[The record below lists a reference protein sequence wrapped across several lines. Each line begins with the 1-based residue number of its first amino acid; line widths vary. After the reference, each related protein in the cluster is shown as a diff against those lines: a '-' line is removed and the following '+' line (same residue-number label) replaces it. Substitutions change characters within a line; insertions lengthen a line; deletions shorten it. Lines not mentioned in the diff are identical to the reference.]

1 MSALCQKQTHALQHD
16 RRKKKD
22 RQRGGLSEIRS
33 GVLIGRLRWQRS
45 FASQSQGDYGKAPSN
60 APGEAGTVQGRAL
73 QTDAAIKVSA
83 PVAAVSVTP
92 AAALDDLDGYR
103 GALGMLA

>member
-1 MSALCQKQTHALQHD
+1 MERRQVTRLAKQEQY
-16 RRKKKD
+16 K
-22 RQRGGLSEIRS
+22 
-33 GVLIGRLRWQRS
+33 
-45 FASQSQGDYGKAPSN
+45 
-60 APGEAGTVQGRAL
+60 GRAL